1 MAIPEEITKV
11 KRAYPLVGDS
21 QALVDAIDR
30 ALRVAPFNLAVL
42 ITGESG
48 VGKEVF
54 PRIIH
59 DHSPRKHNKYLAIN
73 CGAIPSGTITSELFG
88 HVKGAFTD
96 ASSDR
101 DGYFQEADGGTIFL
115 DEVAEMPEET
125 QAMLLRVLE
134 NGEFVK
140 VGSSKVQKT
149 NVRIVAATN
158 KDLFMAVKDGKFR
171 ADLYYRLSTVQISIP
186 ALRERGN
193 DILKLARFF
202 SHNFADNYRTPDVEF
217 TDDAKRLLLAY
228 PWPGNVRQLKSII
241 EQISLFEAGNRV
253 DGDALKKFLPRTEG
267 NFLPVVSENSE
278 FNYTRDRE
286 VIFHMILQLQNDVQ
300 MLKQRLNEQGDTT
313 YINSNVNNLRREA
326 SPALM
331 STASTDN
338 APQYIEHQAVEV
350 HDAWTPAASSR
361 PHTTMGD
368 IAVDVA
374 QVKTLDE
381 TERETIAEALTRNH
395 GRRKRTAEELN
406 ISERT
411 LYRKIKQ
418 YNLEKLGVNK

>member
-1 MAIPEEITKV
+1 MEISKEIMAV
-11 KRAYPLVGDS
+11 KRAYPLVGNS
-21 QALVDAIDR
+21 PALVDAIDR

-101 DGYFQEADGGTIFL
+101 DGYFQEVNGGTIFL

-158 KDLFMAVKDGKFR
+158 KDLFEAVKEGRFR
-171 ADLYYRLSTVQISIP
+171 ADLFYRLSTVQIQVP
-186 ALRERGN
+186 ALRERN
-193 DILKLARFF
+193 DDILLLTRFF
-202 SHNFADNYRTPDVEF
+202 SHNFSDNYRTPDVEF
-217 TDDAKRLLLAY
+217 TEDAQRVLLSY
-228 PWPGNVRQLKSII
+228 PWPGNVRQLKSTI
-241 EQISLFEAGNRV
+241 EQISLFEAGNKVTGESLR
-253 DGDALKKFLPRTEG
+253 KYLPRTEG
-267 NFLPVVSENSE
+267 SFLPTVAETSE

-286 VIFHMILQLQNDVQ
+286 VIFHMILQLQNDVRILQ
-300 MLKQRLNEQGDTT
+300 QRLAEQGEST
-313 YINSNVNNLRREA
+313 YISNNVSTLRRDSSA
-326 SPALM
+326 SLVS
-331 STASTDN
+331 STVADN
-338 APQYIEHQAVEV
+338 VSQYIEHQAVEV
-350 HDAWTPAASSR
+350 DDAWTPQASPRTHS
-361 PHTTMGD
+361 TMGE

-381 TERETIAEALTRNH
+381 TERETIAEALSRNR
-395 GRRKRTAEELN
+395 GKRKRTAEELN

-418 YNLEKLGVNK
+418 YNLEKLGIDK

>member
-1 MAIPEEITKV
+1 MELSKEIIAV
-11 KRAYPLVGDS
+11 KRAYPLVGNS
-21 QALVDAIDR
+21 PALVDAIDR

-101 DGYFQEADGGTIFL
+101 DGYFQEVNGGTIFL

-158 KDLFMAVKDGKFR
+158 KDLFEAVKEGRFR
-171 ADLYYRLSTVQISIP
+171 ADLFYRLSTVQIQVP
-186 ALRERGN
+186 ALRERNN
-193 DILKLARFF
+193 DILLLTRFF
-202 SHNFADNYRTPDVEF
+202 SHNFSDNYRTPDVEF
-217 TDDAKRLLLAY
+217 TEDAQRMLLAY
-228 PWPGNVRQLKSII
+228 PWPGNVRQLKSTI
-241 EQISLFEAGNRV
+241 EQISLFEAGNHV
-253 DGDALKKFLPRTEG
+253 TSEALKKYLPRVEG
-267 NFLPVVSENSE
+267 NYLPAVAENSE

-300 MLKQRLNEQGDTT
+300 MLKQQLAEHGEAGSF
-313 YINSNVNNLRREA
+313 ISNNVGSLRRES

-331 STASTDN
+331 ASTAEGN
-338 APQYIEHQAVEV
+338 NYIEQQAVEV
-350 HDAWTPAASSR
+350 EENWTPSA
-361 PHTTMGD
+361 TTTRTHNMGD

-381 TERETIAEALTRNH
+381 TERETIAEALSRNH